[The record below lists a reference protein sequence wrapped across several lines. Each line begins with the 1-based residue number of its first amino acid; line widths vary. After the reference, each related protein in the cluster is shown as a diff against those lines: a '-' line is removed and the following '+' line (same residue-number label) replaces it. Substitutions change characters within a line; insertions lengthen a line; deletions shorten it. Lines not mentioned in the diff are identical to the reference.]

1 MQRSYRK
8 RKTERTPSGRARN
21 PCLRVHAISPRQY
34 FVCCFSEVYVHDH
47 SCSLLLSP
55 RELALIKKMNTSQ
68 FTLET
73 LTKLLEKENLDV
85 LLIEGFHAQV
95 SRRSDIFKV
104 VAAKDEND
112 ATNTLE
118 GTSAP
123 ILAITGVIT
132 THQRGEACDHQ
143 YHPYSQIQL
152 GGPIQKVVEPLQ
164 SYARFV

>member
-1 MQRSYRK
+1 
-8 RKTERTPSGRARN
+8 
-21 PCLRVHAISPRQY
+21 
-34 FVCCFSEVYVHDH
+34 
-47 SCSLLLSP
+47 
-55 RELALIKKMNTSQ
+55 MNTSQ

-132 THQRGEACDHQ
+132 THQ
-143 YHPYSQIQL
+143 
-152 GGPIQKVVEPLQ
+152 GGSL
-164 SYARFV
+164 